1 MTLAQAITHS
11 WTDVVYLLGLVALG
25 IVNAYVH
32 SIIKG
37 RTDENRKAIQDV
49 KRATG
54 VVKRADDPDPPEPVT
69 LNTSLDA
76 TGNPPR
82 RRITD
87 V

>member
-1 MTLAQAITHS
+1 MTFAQAITHS

-54 VVKRADDPDPPEPVT
+54 VVKRQDDPDPPLPVT
-69 LNTSLDA
+69 AEILTD
-76 TGNPPR
+76 PPR
-82 RRITD
+82 RRVSD
-87 V
+87 S